1 MCQGEFPSM
10 ARAMPG
16 SAQDRTIRIGG
27 ASGFWGESSL
37 ATGQLL
43 GDGSLDYLVYDY
55 LAEIT
60 MSIMARA
67 RAADPALGYAVDFV
81 TTALRPNLS
90 EIARQGVKIISNAGG
105 VNPDACAAAVRQL
118 VEAAGLDLRVAVVS
132 GDDLLPR
139 AAQLASRNPAEMF
152 SGADFPPLDKLA
164 SINAYLGAFPIAEAL
179 DAGADIVITGRV
191 VDSAVTLGA
200 CIHAFGWGRDELD
213 RLAGG
218 SLAGHIL
225 ECGPQA
231 TGGNFTDWELAATR
245 YADIGYPIAEVAAD
259 GSFVCTKPAGSGGLV
274 SPHTVGEQ
282 LLYEIGDPQAYVLPD
297 VVCDFS
303 AVRLEQQDADR
314 VRVSGAR
321 GYPPPTDYKVS
332 ATWADGFRGG
342 LVWFF
347 CGFDADR
354 KARAFA
360 EAALQ
365 RARRRLTGAGM
376 PDFTETCV
384 ELVGDES
391 SYGDR
396 RARQGSREVALKIAA
411 RHPESK
417 ALVILVQEITGLALG
432 GPPGLTGFA
441 GGRPKPSPVIRLY
454 SFTQPKDGLD
464 IQIEL
469 GDRRW
474 AHPVPPA
481 AAVFDPAQL
490 IRPPPPA
497 PVENETEAEEVPLI
511 RLALARSGD
520 KGDKANIGVIARRP
534 EFLPWIWDALT
545 EDVVA
550 GAFAHFLDCQSARPV
565 ERYFLPGSHS
575 INFLL
580 HGVLGGGGIASLRND
595 PQGKTYAQM
604 LLDYPVAIPRSLME
618 QF

>member
-1 MCQGEFPSM
+1 MCQGEFLSTAM
-10 ARAMPG
+10 AMPG
-16 SAQDRTIRIGG
+16 SAQDRIIRIGG

-37 ATGQLL
+37 ATEQLL
-43 GDGSLDYLVYDY
+43 GNGSLDYLVYDY

-81 TTALRPNLS
+81 TTALRPNLA
-90 EIARQGVKIISNAGG
+90 EIARQGVKVISNAGG
-105 VNPDACAAAVRQL
+105 VNPGACAAAVRQL
-118 VEAAGLDLRVAVVS
+118 VKAAGLDLRVAVVC

-139 AAQLASRNPAEMF
+139 AAQLASSNPLEMF
-152 SGADFPPLDKLA
+152 SGEPFPPVDRLA

-200 CIHAFGWGRDELD
+200 CIHAFGWGRSDFD

-231 TGGNFTDWELAATR
+231 TGGNFTDWELAAAG

-259 GSFVCTKPAGSGGLV
+259 GSFVCTKPAETGGLV
-274 SPHTVGEQ
+274 TQHTVGEQ
-282 LLYEIGDPQAYVLPD
+282 MLYEIGDPQAYVLPD

-303 AVRLEQQDADR
+303 GVELEQHAADR

-321 GYPPPTDYKVS
+321 GYPPPAEYKVS

-347 CGFDADR
+347 CGFEADR

-360 EAALQ
+360 DAALQ
-365 RARRRLTGAGM
+365 RARRRLSAAGL

-384 ELVGDES
+384 ELIGDES

-396 RARQGSREVALKIAA
+396 RAVSGSREVAVKIAG

-454 SFTQPKDGLD
+454 SFTRPRDEVP
-464 IQIEL
+464 IQIEQD
-469 GDRRW
+469 DRSW
-474 AHPVPPA
+474 EHQAPPG
-481 AAVFDPAQL
+481 AVAFDPEQ
-490 IRPPPPA
+490 IVRPPPPE
-497 PVENETEAEEVPLI
+497 PVDHEGERETVPLI

-545 EDVVA
+545 EEAVA
-550 GAFAHFLDCQSARPV
+550 GAFAHFLDGRAARPV
-565 ERYFLPGSHS
+565 ERYFLPGSHA

-580 HGVLGGGGIASLRND
+580 HGVLGGGGVASLRND
-595 PQGKTYAQM
+595 PQGKTYAQL
-604 LLDYPVAIPRSLME
+604 LLDYPVRVPGALVENS
-618 QF
+618 